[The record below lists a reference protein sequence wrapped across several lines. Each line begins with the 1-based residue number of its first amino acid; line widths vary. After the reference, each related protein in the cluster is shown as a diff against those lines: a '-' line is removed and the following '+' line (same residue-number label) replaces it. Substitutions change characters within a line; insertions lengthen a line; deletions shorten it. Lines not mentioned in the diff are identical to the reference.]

1 MSCSLATIAEFCPA
15 AEAHVAKPNL
25 LAQLATNLL
34 REWRTRRDL
43 RALEQL
49 DDRALRGI
57 GIGPGG
63 LEDAV
68 RHGRSMKP
76 IQIAWWRPPNGCYRS
91 CNQRAARFDR
101 SERVRGAGGNVGSAR

>member
-1 MSCSLATIAEFCPA
+1 MSCSLAPVAEFCPA

-43 RALEQL
+43 RALERL
-49 DDRALRGI
+49 DDRALRDI

-76 IQIAWWRPPNGCYRS
+76 VEIARWSAP
-91 CNQRAARFDR
+91 
-101 SERVRGAGGNVGSAR
+101 ERLLPRTRVSWTEW